1 MADPPPLPPGVY
13 LVATPIGNLEDLSG
27 RARRTLAECDLVACE
42 DTRRTGRLLSRL
54 GLKKPLLSCHEHN
67 ESERAAALA
76 RRALNGARV
85 AVVSDAGTPGVSD
98 PAYRVA
104 RAAIEAGVE
113 VVPVPGASS
122 VLAALV
128 ASGLPTDRFVFEGF
142 LPPKGR
148 KRLARIEALL
158 VEERTVVLFESPRR
172 IGRLVGEIA
181 ALSPARP
188 LALARE
194 LTKLHEEI
202 LRGAARE
209 LDERLRDGNIK
220 GECVLLIGPKRMEEA
235 DARAAFSPARARR
248 GEDARKAPR

>member
-1 MADPPPLPPGVY
+1 MAEPPPLPPGVY
-13 LVATPIGNLEDLSG
+13 LVATPIGNLEDLSE

-67 ESERAAALA
+67 EIERAAALA

-158 VEERTVVLFESPRR
+158 GEERTVVLFESPRR
-172 IGRLVGEIA
+172 IGRLVAEIA

-194 LTKLHEEI
+194 LTKLREEI

-209 LDERLRDGNIK
+209 LDENLRDRRIK

-235 DARAAFSPARARR
+235 DA
-248 GEDARKAPR
+248 